1 MKKKKVK
8 VHYGRIIIFVVAV
21 LVVGI
26 LCFFLLKGLFKGV
39 QNIVTKDVMYAASTE
54 LSIPL
59 YDMNYNEVSRLKRG
73 TKVTISKDKITNNEI
88 DYYKINYEK
97 TDYYVLAEDLVSEEK
112 DVVKEKEMYVRTAL
126 TLYENSQDIKI
137 LSMIDKGSKLEITG
151 YNYLEDDGSVN
162 MYKVK
167 YNDQEGYVYG
177 KYLVSTEEQALA
189 NYDEDGSYQIH
200 VKRGDSWGGGD
211 AANLDY
217 YPYEK
222 PKFENN
228 VMPEEVRALY
238 MNAGVVY
245 NVDEYIKL
253 AKSSGINAIVV
264 DIKDN
269 TSPAYPA
276 KAMAEYSPTN
286 YEHAINSYDEYKEAI
301 QKIKDAGLYVI
312 GRITVFKDSY
322 YSMDHPE
329 NSIIDTQTGKSYNH
343 DGSYWPSAY
352 NRHVWEFNVALA
364 IESVQEMGFNEI
376 QFDYVRFP
384 DRVGS
389 LETSG
394 RISYNNTYDEE
405 KAQAIQRFVMYA
417 CDEIHKYDAYV
428 SIDVFGESA
437 HTYVTAYGQYW
448 AAISNI
454 ADVISGMPYPDHFTA
469 TEYGFTTPVWTI
481 PYDLL
486 YLWGNEFV
494 MERQKETTTPAIVRT
509 WIQVYDTSKSPA
521 THYGPDMVSKEISGL
536 YDAGLTGGFMTWN
549 GGSSL
554 AKYSEVSSAFGK
566 DY

>member
-167 YNDQEGYVYG
+167 YNDQEGYFYG

-329 NSIIDTQTGKSYNH
+329 NTIIDTQTGKSYNH